1 MITVFFNND
10 MDYSIA
16 YGLWQWD
23 VGEVL
28 RIKNVGG
35 SQLSTEVHFS
45 FKDNDTDTLLA
56 IGVTKDVTYTS
67 TSMNEEGIETTS
79 SETIPVM
86 DVVIPRDMLCN
97 NIKKDYN
104 IYVFIYFSNE
114 ETGESVKK
122 VIMPV
127 KVRPKPSYISSAED
141 KALFQTTLQQINV
154 IADELRN
161 DLAVVSEI
169 RAKWQKMVDYFEEF
183 KGNSIPADGA
193 LVNEGDV
200 WTYSK
205 EGARFKPLN
214 ISETAIEEHNTSENA
229 HMDIRD
235 EIESLAYSVST
246 IVDEIGEENS
256 KYIKLPV
263 DEHNNPYYGSD
274 GQFLVSTGSDV
285 HWVTLADITD
295 Y

>member
-28 RIKNVGG
+28 RIKNVGD
-35 SQLSTEVHFS
+35 SQFSTEVHFS

-67 TSMNEEGIETTS
+67 TTMNEEGIEITS

-169 RAKWQKMVDYFEEF
+169 KAKWQSMVDYFEEF

-205 EGARFKPLN
+205 EGARFKPLA
-214 ISETAIEEHNTSENA
+214 ISETAIEEHNTSNNA
-229 HMDIRD
+229 HTDIR
-235 EIESLAYSVST
+235 EAIESLAYSVST

-285 HWVTLADITD
+285 HWVTLADITG

>member
-1 MITVFFNND
+1 MITAVFND
-10 MDYSIA
+10 KMDYTIA

-23 VGEVL
+23 IGEVL
-28 RIKNVGG
+28 RIKNVGD
-35 SQLSTEVHFS
+35 SQFSTEVHFS

-67 TSMNEEGIETTS
+67 TTMNEEGIEITS

-97 NIKKDYN
+97 NLKKNYN
-104 IYVFIYFSNE
+104 IYVFIYLSNE
-114 ETGESVKK
+114 EIGESVKK

-169 RAKWQKMVDYFEEF
+169 KAKWQSMVDYFEEF
-183 KGNSIPADGA
+183 KGNSIPTDGA

-214 ISETAIEEHNTSENA
+214 ISETTIEEHNTSENA
-229 HMDIRD
+229 HMDIRN
-235 EIESLAYSVST
+235 EIESLAYSVNA
-246 IVDEIGEENS
+246 IVNEIEEENS
-256 KYIKLPV
+256 KYVRLPL
-263 DEHNNPYYGSD
+263 DEQNKPYYGMN
-274 GQFLVSTGSDV
+274 GQFLMSTGNDV

>member
-1 MITVFFNND
+1 MITAVFND
-10 MDYSIA
+10 KMDYTIA

-23 VGEVL
+23 IGEVL
-28 RIKNVGG
+28 RIKNVGD
-35 SQLSTEVHFS
+35 SQFSTEVHFS

-67 TSMNEEGIETTS
+67 TTMNEEGIETTS

-97 NIKKDYN
+97 NLKKNYN
-104 IYVFIYFSNE
+104 IYVFIYLSNE
-114 ETGESVKK
+114 EIGESVKK

-169 RAKWQKMVDYFEEF
+169 KAKWQSMVDYFEEF
-183 KGNSIPADGA
+183 KGNSIPADGT

-214 ISETAIEEHNTSENA
+214 ISETTIEEHNTSENA
-229 HMDIRD
+229 HMDIRN
-235 EIESLAYSVST
+235 EIESLAYSVNT
-246 IVDEIGEENS
+246 IVNEIEKENS
-256 KYIKLPV
+256 KYVELPL
-263 DEHNNPYYGSD
+263 DEQNKPYYGMN
-274 GQFLVSTGSDV
+274 GQFLVSTGNDV

>member
-1 MITVFFNND
+1 MITAVFND
-10 MDYSIA
+10 KMNYTIA

-23 VGEVL
+23 IGEVL
-28 RIKNVGG
+28 RIKNVGD
-35 SQLSTEVHFS
+35 SQFSTEVHFS

-67 TSMNEEGIETTS
+67 TTMNEEGIEITS

-97 NIKKDYN
+97 NLKKNYN
-104 IYVFIYFSNE
+104 IYVFIYLSNE
-114 ETGESVKK
+114 EIGESVKK

-169 RAKWQKMVDYFEEF
+169 KAKWQSMVNYFEEF
-183 KGNSIPADGA
+183 KGNSVPADGA

-214 ISETAIEEHNTSENA
+214 ISETIIEEHNTSENA
-229 HMDIRD
+229 HMDIRN
-235 EIESLAYSVST
+235 EIESLAYS
-246 IVDEIGEENS
+246 INAIANEIEEENS
-256 KYIKLPV
+256 KYMRLPL
-263 DEHNNPYYGSD
+263 DEQNKPYYGMN
-274 GQFLVSTGSDV
+274 GQFLMSTGNDV

>member
-1 MITVFFNND
+1 MITAVFND
-10 MDYSIA
+10 KMNYTIA

-23 VGEVL
+23 IGEVL
-28 RIKNVGG
+28 RIKNADN
-35 SQLSTEVHFS
+35 SQFSTEVHFS
-45 FKDNDTDTLLA
+45 FKDNDTDALLA
-56 IGVTKDVTYTS
+56 VGVTKDVTYTS
-67 TSMNEEGIETTS
+67 TTMNEEGIETTS

-97 NIKKDYN
+97 NLKKNYN
-104 IYVFIYFSNE
+104 IYVFIYLSNE
-114 ETGESVKK
+114 EIGESVKK

-169 RAKWQKMVDYFEEF
+169 KVKWQSMVDYFEEF
-183 KGNSIPADGA
+183 KGNSIPADGV

-214 ISETAIEEHNTSENA
+214 ISETIIEEHNTSENA
-229 HMDIRD
+229 HMDIRN
-235 EIESLAYSVST
+235 EIESLAYSVNA
-246 IVDEIGEENS
+246 IVNEIEEENS
-256 KYIKLPV
+256 KYMRLPL
-263 DEHNNPYYGSD
+263 DEQNKPYYGMN
-274 GQFLVSTGSDV
+274 GQFLMSTGNDV

>member
-1 MITVFFNND
+1 MITAVFND
-10 MDYSIA
+10 KMNYTIA

-23 VGEVL
+23 IGEVL
-28 RIKNVGG
+28 RIKNVGD
-35 SQLSTEVHFS
+35 SQFSTEVHFS

-67 TSMNEEGIETTS
+67 TTMNEEGIEITS

-97 NIKKDYN
+97 NLKKNYN
-104 IYVFIYFSNE
+104 IYVFIYLSNE
-114 ETGESVKK
+114 EIGESVKK

-169 RAKWQKMVDYFEEF
+169 KAKWQSMVDYFEEF
-183 KGNSIPADGA
+183 KGNSVPADGA

-214 ISETAIEEHNTSENA
+214 ISETVIEEHNTSENA
-229 HMDIRD
+229 HMDIRN
-235 EIESLAYSVST
+235 EIESLAYSVNA
-246 IVDEIGEENS
+246 IANEIEEENS
-256 KYIKLPV
+256 KYVRLPL
-263 DEHNNPYYGSD
+263 DEQNKPYYGMN
-274 GQFLVSTGSDV
+274 GQFLMSTGNDV